1 MKYFWHV
8 MSVSVL
14 LVGVFFL
21 WKYSQPTRFIHLE
34 GWVMFD
40 NKTHQACNAKKVGDM
55 LDQMADAKPAGNIFD
70 RVAEAHT
77 KMPYC
82 IDLGE

>member
-40 NKTHQACNAKKVGDM
+40 NKTHQACNAKKVDVF
-55 LDQMADAKPAGNIFD
+55 DQPASFVPD
-70 RVAEAHT
+70 KVAEAQT
-77 KMPYC
+77 RMPFC